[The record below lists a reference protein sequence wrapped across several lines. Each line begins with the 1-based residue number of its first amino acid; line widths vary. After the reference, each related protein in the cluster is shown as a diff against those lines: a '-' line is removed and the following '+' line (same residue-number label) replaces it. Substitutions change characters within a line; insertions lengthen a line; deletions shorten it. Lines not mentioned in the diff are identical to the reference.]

1 MNTQK
6 LKSQFARRDFR
17 KSVYIVP
24 SLFTIGNIFCGFYA
38 VINSL
43 KAYQTFQQPD
53 VAVTFFDHAA
63 LAIGIAYLLDGLD
76 GRIARL
82 TGATSEFGVEL
93 DSIADVIS
101 FGIAP
106 AVLAYT
112 WGYGNLAGY
121 EQLAWGISFFF
132 LICGALRL
140 ARFNVLARAPRFE
153 TPGTSPKLDKRY
165 FVGLPIPAAAGL
177 VAALVYFKP
186 EQLPGANGVTRNW
199 LLLVV
204 VLILSIL
211 MVSTFRYASFKD
223 MGPRSKQPF
232 LAIPLMAALVFSIY
246 FFSRWMLLLLAIVYV
261 AHGPVLKIWGLFNR
275 VRRVTP
281 EAEPLSEDS

>member
-1 MNTQK
+1 M
-6 LKSQFARRDFR
+6 ARRDFR

-43 KAYQTFQQPD
+43 KAYQSFHQPEI
-53 VAVTFFDHAA
+53 ALTFFDHAA

-112 WGYGNLAGY
+112 WGYGNLTGY
-121 EQLAWGISFFF
+121 ERLAWGISFFF

-140 ARFNVLARAPRFE
+140 ARFNVLARAPRFDE
-153 TPGTSPKLDKRY
+153 PGTSPKLDKRY

-177 VAALVYFKP
+177 IAAFIYFKP
-186 EQLPGANGVTRNW
+186 EQLQGASGSTRNW
-199 LLLVV
+199 LLLSI
-204 VLILSIL
+204 VLLVSIL

-232 LAIPLMAALVFSIY
+232 LVIPLMAALTFSIIVY
-246 FFSRWMLLLLAIVYV
+246 SRWMLLLLAIVYV
-261 AHGPVLKIWGLFNR
+261 SHGPLLKIWGLINR
-275 VRRVTP
+275 TRRVTSEP
-281 EAEPLSEDS
+281 QPLSEDS

>member
-6 LKSQFARRDFR
+6 MKSQFARRDFR
-17 KSVYIVP
+17 KSVYILP

-43 KAYQTFQQPD
+43 KAYQSFQQPD
-53 VAVTFFDHAA
+53 IAVIFFDHAA
-63 LAIGIAYLLDGLD
+63 LAIGIAYVLDGLD

-112 WGYGNLAGY
+112 WGYGNISGY
-121 EQLAWGISFFF
+121 ERLAWGISFFF

-140 ARFNVLARAPRFE
+140 ARFNVLARSPRFE

-177 VAALVYFKP
+177 VASFVYFKP
-186 EQLPGANGVTRNW
+186 EQLAGTNGVTRNW
-199 LLLVV
+199 ILLAV
-204 VLILSIL
+204 VLLLSIL

-232 LAIPLMAALVFSIY
+232 LVIPVMAALIFSIISY
-246 FFSRWMLLLLAIVYV
+246 SRWMLLLISIVYV
-261 AHGPVLKIWGLFNR
+261 AHGPVLKIWGLLNR
-275 VRRVTP
+275 ARRVAS
-281 EAEPLSEDS
+281 ESEPLSEDS

>member
-1 MNTQK
+1 MNTHK
-6 LKSQFARRDFR
+6 VTSRLAKRDFR
-17 KSVYIVP
+17 KTVYVLP

-43 KAYQTFQQPD
+43 KAYQSFADPIISTPL
-53 VAVTFFDHAA
+53 FDHAA

-121 EQLAWGISFFF
+121 EQLAWGVSFFF

-153 TPGTSPKLDKRY
+153 TPGTTPKLDKRY

-177 VAALVYFKP
+177 VAAFVYFNP
-186 EQLPGANGVTRNW
+186 HQLPGANGSTRNW
-199 LLLVV
+199 ILMVV
-204 VLILSIL
+204 VLTLAIL
-211 MVSTFRYASFKD
+211 MVSTFRYASFKEL
-223 MGPRSKQPF
+223 GPRSKQPF
-232 LAIPLMAALVFSIY
+232 LIIPAMAALVFSIY
-246 FFSRWMLLLLAIVYV
+246 FYSRWMLLLMAIVYV
-261 AHGPVLKIWGLFNR
+261 AHGPVLKIWGLLNR
-275 VRRVTP
+275 TRPVAP
-281 EAEPLSEDS
+281 EPTPLSEDS

>member
-1 MNTQK
+1 MKELNV
-6 LKSQFARRDFR
+6 KSRLHRRGIR
-17 KSVYIVP
+17 KGIYVIP
-24 SLFTIGNIFCGFYA
+24 SLFTIGNIFCGFFA

-43 KAYQTFQQPD
+43 QAVQNFQQPEI
-53 VAVTFFDHAA
+53 AKTLFEQAA
-63 LAIGIAYLLDGLD
+63 LAIGVAYLLDGLD

-112 WGYGNLAGY
+112 WGYGNLRGY
-121 EQLAWGISFFF
+121 EKLAWGVSFLFV
-132 LICGALRL
+132 ICGALRL

-153 TPGTSPKLDKRY
+153 TPGTTPKLDKRY

-177 VAALVYFKP
+177 TAAIVYFKP
-186 EQLPGANGVTRNW
+186 EQLPGANGNTRNW
-199 LLLVV
+199 ILLVV
-204 VLILSIL
+204 VLLLSFL

-223 MGPRSKQPF
+223 FGARSNKPF
-232 LAIPLMAALVFSIY
+232 LVFPLIAVLIFSIY
-246 FFSRWMLLLLAIVYV
+246 YFSQWMFLLMAVVYV
-261 AHGPVLKIWGLFNR
+261 THGPLMKVWGMFSR
-275 VRRVTP
+275 VRRVSP
-281 EAEPLSEDS
+281 APQVESEDR

>member
-6 LKSQFARRDFR
+6 MRSQLARRDFR

-38 VINSL
+38 VINCL
-43 KAYQTFQQPD
+43 KAYQSFQDPG
-53 VAVTFFDHAA
+53 VAFTFFDHAA

-121 EQLAWGISFFF
+121 EHLAWGISFFF

-140 ARFNVLARAPRFE
+140 ARFNVLARSPRFE
-153 TPGTSPKLDKRY
+153 TPGTTPKLDKRY

-177 VAALVYFKP
+177 VAAFVYFKP
-186 EQLPGANGVTRNW
+186 EQLHGATGVTRNW
-199 LLLVV
+199 LLLSL
-204 VLILSIL
+204 VLLLSVL
-211 MVSTFRYASFKD
+211 MVSTFRYANFKD
-223 MGPRSKQPF
+223 LGPRSKQPF
-232 LAIPLMAALVFSIY
+232 LVIPVLAVLTFSIISY
-246 FFSRWMLLLLAIVYV
+246 SRWMLLLIAIVYV
-261 AHGPVLKIWGLFNR
+261 AHGPVLKIWGLLNR
-275 VRRVTP
+275 ARRVTP
-281 EAEPLSEDS
+281 EAKPVSEDS

>member
-6 LKSQFARRDFR
+6 MKSQFARRDFR
-17 KSVYIVP
+17 KSVYILP

-43 KAYQTFQQPD
+43 KAYQSFQQPD
-53 VAVTFFDHAA
+53 VALKFFDHAA

-112 WGYGNLAGY
+112 WGYGNLVGY

-153 TPGTSPKLDKRY
+153 TPGTTPKLDKRY

-177 VAALVYFKP
+177 VAAIVYFKP

-199 LLLVV
+199 ILLVV
-204 VLILSIL
+204 VLVLSIL

-223 MGPRSKQPF
+223 LGLRSKQPF
-232 LAIPLMAALVFSIY
+232 LVIPLMAALLFSIY
-246 FFSRWMLLLLAIVYV
+246 FFSQWMLVLIAFGYV

-281 EAEPLSEDS
+281 EPDPLSEDS

>member
-1 MNTQK
+1 MSE
-6 LKSQFARRDFR
+6 LKSSSGVPR
-17 KSVYIVP
+17 KGIRKGIYVVP

-43 KAYQTFQQPD
+43 KACQAGMD
-53 VAVTFFDHAA
+53 SNLAVVFFENAA
-63 LAIGIAYLLDGLD
+63 LAIGLAYLLDGLD

-106 AVLAYT
+106 AVLAYS
-112 WGYGNLAGY
+112 WGYGNIPGY
-121 EQLAWGISFFF
+121 ENLGWGISFFF

-153 TPGTSPKLDKRY
+153 TPGTTPKLDKRY

-177 VAALVYFKP
+177 TAAFVYFNP
-186 EQLPGANGVTRNW
+186 HQIVGTQGMTRNW
-199 LLLVV
+199 VLMTVVLLVS
-204 VLILSIL
+204 LL

-223 MGPRSKQPF
+223 FGPRSQQPF
-232 LAIPLMAALVFSIY
+232 LVFPLMAILIFSIY
-246 FFSRWMLLLLAIVYV
+246 YFSRWMFLLMAIVYV
-261 AHGPVLKIWGLFNR
+261 SHGPILKIWGVLNR
-275 VRRVTP
+275 FRRSSQDGKPVT
-281 EAEPLSEDS
+281 EDS

>member
-1 MNTQK
+1 MSEPTTT
-6 LKSQFARRDFR
+6 ARPPRRGIR
-17 KSVYIVP
+17 KGIYVVP

-43 KAYQTFQQPD
+43 KASQSGLETAAAT
-53 VAVTFFDHAA
+53 VFFENAA
-63 LAIGIAYLLDGLD
+63 LAIGLAYLLDGLD

-112 WGYGNLAGY
+112 WGYGNIPGAEKLG
-121 EQLAWGISFFF
+121 WGVSFLF

-153 TPGTSPKLDKRY
+153 APGATPKLDKRY

-177 VAALVYFKP
+177 TAAFVYFHP
-186 EQLPGANGVTRNW
+186 AQLPGANGITRNW
-199 LLLVV
+199 ILMSVVLLVS
-204 VLILSIL
+204 LL

-223 MGPRSKQPF
+223 LGPRSQQPF
-232 LAIPLMAALVFSIY
+232 LAFPLMAILLFCIY
-246 FFSRWMLLLLAIVYV
+246 YYSQWMFLLMAIVYV
-261 AHGPVLKIWGLFNR
+261 SHGPVLKIWGGLNR
-275 VRRVTP
+275 LRRVP
-281 EAEPLSEDS
+281 SAPKPFSEDS

>member
-1 MNTQK
+1 MNTHNVTRRLAQ
-6 LKSQFARRDFR
+6 RDFR
-17 KSVYIVP
+17 KSVYVIP

-38 VINSL
+38 VINAL
-43 KAYQTFQQPD
+43 KAFQAFHQPEI
-53 VAVTFFDHAA
+53 ATPLFDHAA
-63 LAIGIAYLLDGLD
+63 LAIGLAYLLDGLD

-121 EQLAWGISFFF
+121 ERLAWGVSFFF

-140 ARFNVLARAPRFE
+140 ARFNVLARAPRFD
-153 TPGTSPKLDKRY
+153 TPGTTPKLDKRY

-177 VAALVYFKP
+177 TASFVYFDP
-186 EQLPGANGVTRNW
+186 NQWPGTSGVTRNW
-199 LLLVV
+199 VLLGI
-204 VLILSIL
+204 VLTLSIL
-211 MVSTFRYASFKD
+211 MVSTFRYASFKEL
-223 MGPRSKQPF
+223 GPRSKQPF
-232 LAIPLMAALVFSIY
+232 LFIPLMAAFIFSIY
-246 FFSRWMLLLLAIVYV
+246 FFSRWMLLLMATVYV
-261 AHGPVLKIWGLFNR
+261 AHGPVLKIWGFFNR
-275 VRRVTP
+275 PRRGT
-281 EAEPLSEDS
+281 AEDESQ

>member
-1 MNTQK
+1 MSDHLATSP
-6 LKSQFARRDFR
+6 LTRRGIR
-17 KSVYIVP
+17 KGIYVVP

-43 KAYQTFQQPD
+43 KAGQHNQDPGL
-53 VAVTFFDHAA
+53 VEAFFENAA
-63 LAIGIAYLLDGLD
+63 LAIGLAYLLDGLD

-112 WGYGNLAGY
+112 WGYGNIPGAEKLG
-121 EQLAWGISFFF
+121 WGVSFLF

-153 TPGTSPKLDKRY
+153 TPGTTPKLDKRY

-177 VAALVYFKP
+177 TAAFVYFHP
-186 EQLPGANGVTRNW
+186 AQLAGANGITRNW
-199 LLLVV
+199 ILMAVVLLV
-204 VLILSIL
+204 SIL

-223 MGPRSKQPF
+223 MGPRSQQPF
-232 LAIPLMAALVFSIY
+232 LVFPLLAILFFSIY
-246 FFSRWMLLLLAIVYV
+246 YYSRWMFLLMAIVYV
-261 AHGPVLKIWGLFNR
+261 SHGPLMKLWGMLNR
-275 VRRVTP
+275 FRR
-281 EAEPLSEDS
+281 DSTKS

>member
-6 LKSQFARRDFR
+6 MKSQFARRDFR

-43 KAYQTFQQPD
+43 KAYQAFQQPN
-53 VAVTFFDHAA
+53 VAVIFFDHAA

-112 WGYGNLAGY
+112 WGYGNLTGY
-121 EQLAWGISFFF
+121 ENLAWGISFFF

-177 VAALVYFKP
+177 VAAFIYFKP
-186 EQLPGANGVTRNW
+186 EQLAGTNGVTRNW
-199 LLLVV
+199 ILLGV
-204 VLILSIL
+204 VLILAIL

-232 LAIPLMAALVFSIY
+232 LVIPLMAALLFSVY
-246 FFSRWMLLLLAIVYV
+246 FFSRWMLLLIAIVYV
-261 AHGPVLKIWGLFNR
+261 VHGPVLKIWGLFNR
-275 VRRVTP
+275 IRRVTP
-281 EAEPLSEDS
+281 EPNPLSEDS

>member
-1 MNTQK
+1 MSAPHETNRLQ
-6 LKSQFARRDFR
+6 RRGIR
-17 KSVYIVP
+17 KGIYVVP

-38 VINSL
+38 VINAL
-43 KAYQTFQQPD
+43 KACQNLQQPQL
-53 VAVTFFDHAA
+53 VASLFENAA
-63 LAIGIAYLLDGLD
+63 LAIGLAYLLDGLD

-112 WGYGNLAGY
+112 WGYGTLAGA
-121 EQLAWGISFFF
+121 EKLGWGVSFFF

-140 ARFNVLARAPRFE
+140 ARFNVLARAPRFD
-153 TPGTSPKLDKRY
+153 TPGTTPKLDKRY

-177 VAALVYFKP
+177 TAAFVYFNP
-186 EQLPGANGVTRNW
+186 QQLPGSSGITRNW
-199 LLLVV
+199 VLMAVVLLV
-204 VLILSIL
+204 SFL

-223 MGPRSKQPF
+223 LGPRSQQPF
-232 LAIPLMAALVFSIY
+232 LVFPLMAVLIFSIY
-246 FFSRWMLLLLAIVYV
+246 YYSRWMFLLMAIVYV
-261 AHGPVLKIWGLFNR
+261 AHGPMMKIWGVLNR
-275 VRRVTP
+275 FRRDP
-281 EAEPLSEDS
+281 SA

>member
-1 MNTQK
+1 MNDQNA
-6 LKSQFARRDFR
+6 KSQAPRRGIR
-17 KSVYIVP
+17 KGIYVIP

-38 VINSL
+38 VINSF
-43 KAYQTFQQPD
+43 KACQNNEHPL
-53 VAVTFFDHAA
+53 VAATFFENAA
-63 LAIGIAYLLDGLD
+63 LAIGLAYLLDGLD

-101 FGIAP
+101 FGLAP

-112 WGYGNLAGY
+112 WGYGNIPGSEKLG
-121 EQLAWGISFFF
+121 WGVSFLF

-153 TPGTSPKLDKRY
+153 TPGTTPKLDKRY

-177 VAALVYFKP
+177 TAAIIYFNP
-186 EQLPGANGVTRNW
+186 YQLSGSGGLTRNW
-199 LLLVV
+199 ILMGVVLLVSV
-204 VLILSIL
+204 L

-223 MGPRSKQPF
+223 LGPGSHQPF
-232 LAIPLMAALVFSIY
+232 LVLPLMAMLIFSIY
-246 FFSRWMLLLLAIVYV
+246 YYSRWMFLLMAIVYV
-261 AHGPVLKIWGLFNR
+261 AHGPIMKIWGLLNR
-275 VRRVTP
+275 FRRVVT
-281 EAEPLSEDS
+281 AT

>member
-1 MNTQK
+1 MSEQSAQNRGP
-6 LKSQFARRDFR
+6 RRGIR
-17 KSVYIVP
+17 KGIYVVP

-43 KAYQTFQQPD
+43 KAVQQGLD
-53 VAVTFFDHAA
+53 SAASVTFFRQAA
-63 LAIGIAYLLDGLD
+63 LAIGLAYLLDGLD

-112 WGYGNLAGY
+112 WGYGNLPGAEKLG
-121 EQLAWGISFFF
+121 WGVSFLF

-153 TPGTSPKLDKRY
+153 THGTTPKLDKRY

-177 VAALVYFKP
+177 TAAFVYFQP
-186 EQLPGANGVTRNW
+186 EQLPGSSGVTRNW
-199 LLLVV
+199 ILLSVVLLV
-204 VLILSIL
+204 SFL

-223 MGPRSKQPF
+223 LGPRSNQPF
-232 LAIPLMAALVFSIY
+232 LVFPLMAMLIFLIY
-246 FFSRWMLLLLAIVYV
+246 YYSQWMFLLMAIVYV
-261 AHGPVLKIWGLFNR
+261 AHGPMLKIWGLLNR
-275 VRRVTP
+275 QRRGAPDSQPV
-281 EAEPLSEDS
+281 SEDS

>member
-1 MNTQK
+1 MSEQSVQNRGP
-6 LKSQFARRDFR
+6 RRGIR
-17 KSVYIVP
+17 KGIYVVP

-43 KAYQTFQQPD
+43 KAVQQGLD
-53 VAVTFFDHAA
+53 SAASVTFFRQAA
-63 LAIGIAYLLDGLD
+63 LAIGLAYLLDGLD

-112 WGYGNLAGY
+112 WGYGNLPGAEKLG
-121 EQLAWGISFFF
+121 WGVSFLF

-153 TPGTSPKLDKRY
+153 THGTTPKLDKRY

-177 VAALVYFKP
+177 TAAFVYFQP
-186 EQLPGANGVTRNW
+186 EQLSGSSGVTRNW
-199 LLLVV
+199 ILLSVVLLV
-204 VLILSIL
+204 SFL

-223 MGPRSKQPF
+223 LGPRSNQPF
-232 LAIPLMAALVFSIY
+232 LVFPLMAMLIFSIY
-246 FFSRWMLLLLAIVYV
+246 YYSQWMFLLMAIVYV
-261 AHGPVLKIWGLFNR
+261 AHGPVLKIWGLLNR
-275 VRRVTP
+275 QRRGAHDSHPV
-281 EAEPLSEDS
+281 SEDS

>member
-6 LKSQFARRDFR
+6 MRSQLARRDFR

-43 KAYQTFQQPD
+43 KAYQSFQQPD

-106 AVLAYT
+106 AVLAYS

-153 TPGTSPKLDKRY
+153 TPGTTPKLDKRY

-177 VAALVYFKP
+177 VAAIIYFKP
-186 EQLPGANGVTRNW
+186 EQLLGANGVTRNW
-199 LLLVV
+199 VLLTV

-223 MGPRSKQPF
+223 LGLRSKQPF
-232 LAIPLMAALVFSIY
+232 LVIPLMAALIFSIY

-261 AHGPVLKIWGLFNR
+261 VHGPVMKIWGLFNR
-275 VRRVTP
+275 LRRVTP
-281 EAEPLSEDS
+281 EPDPLSEDS

>member
-1 MNTQK
+1 MNEQAVT
-6 LKSQFARRDFR
+6 SRSPRRGIR
-17 KSVYIVP
+17 KGIYVVP

-43 KAYQTFQQPD
+43 KACQSGLETAQAATLFKQ
-53 VAVTFFDHAA
+53 AA
-63 LAIGIAYLLDGLD
+63 LAIGLAYLLDGLD

-112 WGYGNLAGY
+112 WGYGNLPGAEKLG
-121 EQLAWGISFFF
+121 WGVSFLF

-153 TPGTSPKLDKRY
+153 THGTTPKLDKRY

-177 VAALVYFKP
+177 TAAIVYFQP
-186 EQLPGANGVTRNW
+186 EQLSAANGGTRNW
-199 LLLVV
+199 ILLVV
-204 VLILSIL
+204 VLLLSIL

-223 MGPRSKQPF
+223 LGPRSQQPF
-232 LAIPLMAALVFSIY
+232 LVFPFMAVLFFSIY
-246 FFSRWMLLLLAIVYV
+246 YYSQWMFLLMAIVYV
-261 AHGPVLKIWGLFNR
+261 AHGPVLKIWGLLNR
-275 VRRVTP
+275 LRRGVKP
-281 EAEPLSEDS
+281 NPEDS

>member
-6 LKSQFARRDFR
+6 MKSQFARRDFR

-43 KAYQTFQQPD
+43 KAYQAFQQPHI
-53 VAVTFFDHAA
+53 AVIFFDHAA

-112 WGYGNLAGY
+112 WGYSNLTGY
-121 EQLAWGISFFF
+121 ENLAWGISFFF

-177 VAALVYFKP
+177 VAAFIYFKP
-186 EQLPGANGVTRNW
+186 EQLAGTNGVTRNW
-199 LLLVV
+199 ILLGV
-204 VLILSIL
+204 VLTLAIL

-223 MGPRSKQPF
+223 MGLRSKQPF
-232 LAIPLMAALVFSIY
+232 LVIPLMATLIFSVY
-246 FFSRWMLLLLAIVYV
+246 FFSRWMLLLLAIGYV
-261 AHGPVLKIWGLFNR
+261 AHGPVLKVWGLFNR
-275 VRRVTP
+275 VRRVTSAP
-281 EAEPLSEDS
+281 DPLSEDS

>member
-1 MNTQK
+1 MNKMTH
-6 LKSQFARRDFR
+6 QFTRRNLR
-17 KSVYIVP
+17 KGVYVVP
-24 SLFTIGNIFCGFYA
+24 SLFTLGNIFCGFYA

-43 KAYQTFQQPD
+43 KAYQAVQSPE
-53 VAVTFFDHAA
+53 VATTFFDRAA
-63 LAIGIAYLLDGLD
+63 LAIGVAYLLDGLD

-101 FGIAP
+101 FGLAP

-121 EQLAWGISFFF
+121 EQLAWGVSFFF

-140 ARFNVLARAPRFE
+140 ARFNVLARAPRFDS
-153 TPGTSPKLDKRY
+153 PGTTPKLDKRY

-177 VAALVYFKP
+177 TAAFVYFNP
-186 EQLPGANGVTRNW
+186 EPLPGTSGATRNW
-199 LLLVV
+199 VLLGLV
-204 VLILSIL
+204 LTLSVL

-232 LAIPLMAALVFSIY
+232 LVIPLMAALLVSILFY
-246 FFSRWMLLLLAIVYV
+246 SRWMLLLLAIVYV

-275 VRRVTP
+275 LRRDSP
-281 EAEPLSEDS
+281 EPEM

>member
-1 MNTQK
+1 MNKMTN
-6 LKSQFARRDFR
+6 QFTRRNLR
-17 KSVYIVP
+17 KGVYVVP
-24 SLFTIGNIFCGFYA
+24 SLFTLGNIFCGFYA

-43 KAYQTFQQPD
+43 KAYQALHLQPE
-53 VAVTFFDHAA
+53 VATTFFDRAA
-63 LAIGIAYLLDGLD
+63 LAIGVAYLLDGLD

-101 FGIAP
+101 FGVAP

-112 WGYGNLAGY
+112 WGYGNLDGY

-132 LICGALRL
+132 VICGALRL
-140 ARFNVLARAPRFE
+140 ARFNVLARAPRFD
-153 TPGTSPKLDKRY
+153 TPGTTPKLDKRY

-177 VAALVYFKP
+177 TAAFVYFKP
-186 EQLPGANGVTRNW
+186 EQLPSANGIARNW
-199 LLLVV
+199 VLLCLVFT
-204 VLILSIL
+204 LSVL

-232 LAIPLMAALVFSIY
+232 LVIPLMAALLFSILFY
-246 FFSRWMLLLLAIVYV
+246 SRTMLLLLAIVYV
-261 AHGPVLKIWGLFNR
+261 AHGPILKIWGLLQR
-275 VRRVTP
+275 LRRATP
-281 EAEPLSEDS
+281 DTKPVSGEN

>member
-1 MNTQK
+1 MNKMTN
-6 LKSQFARRDFR
+6 QFTRRNLR
-17 KSVYIVP
+17 KGVYVVP
-24 SLFTIGNIFCGFYA
+24 SLFTLGNIFCGFYA

-43 KAYQTFQQPD
+43 KAYQAFQSQPD
-53 VAVTFFDHAA
+53 VATTFFDRAA
-63 LAIGIAYLLDGLD
+63 LAIGVAYLLDGLD

-101 FGIAP
+101 FGVAP

-121 EQLAWGISFFF
+121 EQLAWGVSFFF
-132 LICGALRL
+132 VICGALRL
-140 ARFNVLARAPRFE
+140 ARFNVLARAPRFDA
-153 TPGTSPKLDKRY
+153 PGKTPKLDKRY

-177 VAALVYFKP
+177 TAAFVYFNP
-186 EQLPGANGVTRNW
+186 EQLPGTSGITRNW
-199 LLLVV
+199 VLLFI
-204 VLILSIL
+204 VLTLAVL

-232 LAIPLMAALVFSIY
+232 LVIPLMAALLFSILFY
-246 FFSRWMLLLLAIVYV
+246 SRWMLLLLALVYV
-261 AHGPVLKIWGLFNR
+261 SHGPVLKIWGLLQR
-275 VRRVTP
+275 LRRVTP
-281 EAEPLSEDS
+281 ETKTVSDEP

>member
-1 MNTQK
+1 MNTK
-6 LKSQFARRDFR
+6 KMRSQLARRDFR

-43 KAYQTFQQPD
+43 KAYQSFKQPEI
-53 VAVTFFDHAA
+53 ALTFFDHAA

-121 EQLAWGISFFF
+121 ERLAWGISFFF

-140 ARFNVLARAPRFE
+140 ARFNVLARAPRFDA
-153 TPGTSPKLDKRY
+153 PGTSPKLDKRY

-177 VAALVYFKP
+177 IAAFIYFKP
-186 EQLPGANGVTRNW
+186 EQISGTSGITRNW
-199 LLLVV
+199 LLLSI
-204 VLILSIL
+204 VLLVSIL

-232 LAIPLMAALVFSIY
+232 LVIPLMAALTFSIIVY
-246 FFSRWMLLLLAIVYV
+246 SRWMLLLLAIAYV
-261 AHGPVLKIWGLFNR
+261 SHGPLLKIWGLVNR
-275 VRRVTP
+275 TRRVTSDSL
-281 EAEPLSEDS
+281 ANSEDS

>member
-1 MNTQK
+1 MTSEK
-6 LKSQFARRDFR
+6 ELSRRGFR
-17 KSVYIVP
+17 KGVYVIP

-43 KAYQTFQQPD
+43 KAFQLLYQVEYSRPLFNN
-53 VAVTFFDHAA
+53 AA
-63 LAIGIAYLLDGLD
+63 LAIGVAYLLDGLD

-106 AVLAYT
+106 AVLIFT
-112 WGYGNLAGY
+112 WGYGNIANH

-140 ARFNVLARAPRFE
+140 ARFNVLARAPRFD
-153 TPGTSPKLDKRY
+153 TPGTTPKLDKRY
-165 FVGLPIPAAAGL
+165 FVGLPIPAAAGM
-177 VAALVYFKP
+177 AASIVHFSPNPLIGSSNETKGWV
-186 EQLPGANGVTRNW
+186 
-199 LLLVV
+199 LLLIIF
-204 VLILSIL
+204 ILSIL

-223 MGPRSKQPF
+223 FGPKSQHPF
-232 LAIPLMAALVFSIY
+232 LVIPLLAALIFSIVLY
-246 FFSRWMLLLLAIVYV
+246 SEWMLLILAAIYTI
-261 AHGPVLKIWGLFNR
+261 HGPILKIWGL
-275 VRRVTP
+275 
-281 EAEPLSEDS
+281 LSRSRKSPTSALEEK